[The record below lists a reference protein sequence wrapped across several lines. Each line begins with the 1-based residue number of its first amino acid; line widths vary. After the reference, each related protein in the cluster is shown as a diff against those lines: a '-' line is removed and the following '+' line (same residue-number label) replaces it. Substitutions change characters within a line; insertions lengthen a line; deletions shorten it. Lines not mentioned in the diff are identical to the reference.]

1 MQCVQAEVHDSI
13 TDFISDPNFLMNLE
27 SVDFGSVDFAVE
39 ALEGPECAPITLN
52 DQNNTIV
59 L

>member
-1 MQCVQAEVHDSI
+1 MVSNMIVGY
-13 TDFISDPNFLMNLE
+13 LMNLE
-27 SVDFGSVDFAVE
+27 SVDFAVE
-39 ALEGPECAPITLN
+39 ALEGPECAPITLH